1 MRSLSR
7 FVARCVLLA
16 VLAAASFDTAAAATI
31 GIRESRVTA
40 AAQPSATTSNPV
52 VFSTDFESG
61 LPPEMTAP
69 GSVLTGVQG
78 YAGLGPAGN
87 QFGGQF
93 LRYTSVP
100 LFDTKLVL
108 RGLPSHTHVSLG
120 FLLAVIDSWD
130 GTEVFKVSVDG
141 VTLFANW
148 FQLALGD
155 ASSYV
160 APPGALLSSGTNLG
174 FTGGTYYTHDRA
186 YDLSVEPAFV
196 NIAHTSDSLT
206 VVWNLGA
213 VSGGAAEQ
221 WQGGGDE
228 SWAIDN
234 VSVSVTPSGADVP
247 PGASAPRLELAGLR
261 PNPSRASALRV
272 QFTLPTNEPA
282 QLELYDLSGRR
293 LRTQDVGALGAGTH
307 VVNLSAGSRIAPG
320 LYLVRLTQGS
330 ASRTSRAVVVE

>member
-1 MRSLSR
+1 MRALSR
-7 FVARCVLLA
+7 FVAPFLLLA
-16 VLAAASFDTAAAATI
+16 ALSAAPPPAAAQAPSSRSSSITAI
-31 GIRESRVTA
+31 
-40 AAQPSATTSNPV
+40 AQPSATTSDPV

-69 GSVLTGVQG
+69 GSVLAGVQG
-78 YAGLGPAGN
+78 WAGLGPVGD

-148 FQLALGD
+148 FQLATGD

-160 APPGALLSSGTNLG
+160 APPGALLSSGTDLG
-174 FTGGTYYTHDRA
+174 FTGGGFYNHDRA
-186 YDLSVEPAFV
+186 YDLSVEPAFID
-196 NIAHTSDSLT
+196 IAHTSDSLT

-247 PGASAPRLELAGLR
+247 PGANAARLELAGLR
-261 PNPSRASALRV
+261 PNPGRASALRV
-272 QFTLPTNEPA
+272 QFTLPTSESA

-293 LRTQDVGALGAGTH
+293 LRDQDVGALGAGTH
-307 VVNLSAGSRIAPG
+307 VVNLSAGNRVAPG
-320 LYLVRLTQGS
+320 LYLVRLTQAG

>member
-1 MRSLSR
+1 MRALLR
-7 FVARCVLLA
+7 LTVPCLLLA
-16 VLAAASFDTAAAATI
+16 TLSTAAPDAMAAPA
-31 GIRESRVTA
+31 RPSRDSHAAVVTR
-40 AAQPSATTSNPV
+40 PFATTSDPV

-61 LPPEMTAP
+61 VPPEITAP
-69 GSVLTGVQG
+69 GSVLDGVQG
-78 YAGLGPAGN
+78 YAGLGPVGN

-141 VTLFANW
+141 VTLFAHW
-148 FQLALGD
+148 FQLATGD

-160 APPGALLSSGTNLG
+160 APPGALLSSGTELG
-174 FTGGTYYTHDRA
+174 FSAGGYYNHDRA
-186 YDLSVEPAFV
+186 YDLSVEPAFID
-196 NIAHTSDSLT
+196 IAHTSDSLT

-234 VSVSVTPSGADVP
+234 VRVSVTPSGADVP
-247 PGASAPRLELAGLR
+247 PGASASRLELAGPR
-261 PNPSRASALRV
+261 PNPGRASALRV
-272 QFTLPTNEPA
+272 QFTLPTSEPA
-282 QLELYDLSGRR
+282 RLELYDLSGRR
-293 LRTQDVGALGAGTH
+293 LRDQDVGALGAGTH
-307 VVNLSAGSRIAPG
+307 TVSLAAGGRVAPG
-320 LYLVRLTQGS
+320 LYLVRLTQAG
-330 ASRTSRAVVVE
+330 ASRISRAVVVE